1 MKDDAKQAAHEKK
14 HRFSKQDKSSIGR
27 WKTKKIAKVQRT
39 QSRQLMRNTNLPS
52 KKEAAWTDGKQ
63 RICEGTIDAKQA
75 AHKKHEIFEAR
86 KKHHW
91 QMENKEFY
99 NL

>member
-1 MKDDAKQAAHEKK
+1 MENEEFVKAQ
-14 HRFSKQDKSSIGR
+14 RMPSKQLI
-27 WKTKKIAKVQRT
+27 
-39 QSRQLMRNTNLPS
+39 RNTISL
-52 KKEAAWTDGKQ
+52 K
-63 RICEGTIDAKQA
+63 
-75 AHKKHEIFEAR
+75 AR